1 MNNNSN
7 NSVIATGIAI
17 LLSLIAITVSFLGPE
32 TSPQNVGGERG
43 GFQEFFDG
51 VRIGQASQK
60 WVVGTIEPGATGVA
74 LYTNRT
80 GVDVYADFGSADIPT
95 GSTASTTQ
103 AVSLFATSSSA
114 TAVPVWSDFGT
125 LAEGGRALIQ
135 AVAIATSTT
144 ATSTNSVLS
153 AVQGKGVGSIVIPD
167 GSTLFGFIQQ
177 TYATKCTGSVCET
190 ATSTNRGFNPKFKV
204 RLTTYGKSF

>member
-7 NSVIATGIAI
+7 NSIIATGIAI
-17 LLSLIAITVSFLGPE
+17 LLSLVAIFVAVGGP
-32 TSPQNVGGERG
+32 TGSQVVGGERG

-60 WVVGTIEPGATGVA
+60 WVVGQIDPGQTSVA

-114 TAVPVWSDFGT
+114 TTVPTWANFGT

-153 AVQGKGVGSIVIPD
+153 AVQGKGNGSVVIPD
-167 GSTLFGFIQQ
+167 GSTLFGFMQQ
-177 TYATKCTGSVCET
+177 TYATVCTGSVCET